1 MSEHTETTEELRDV
15 LQRNGF
21 VRCDI
26 AACNCGSWHARY
38 GYRQR
43 LEEVTELIADAGHPL
58 TNENGH
64 LVKAALTELIAERD
78 SLRAVSA
85 ELMEALTNLMRN
97 FPTDHDMK
105 EAGWD
110 GVDIEKACTAHDKAR
125 EAIVSARKQE
135 NHHG

>member
-1 MSEHTETTEELRDV
+1 MSEHTETIEELHDV

-43 LEEVTELIADAGHPL
+43 LEEVTELVTDAGHPL

-64 LVKAALTELIAERD
+64 LIKLALSELIAERD
-78 SLRAVSA
+78 SLRAVNA
-85 ELMEALTNLMRN
+85 ELLEALEAYEAWADKTIC
-97 FPTDHDMK
+97 TDVILK
-105 EAGWD
+105 R
-110 GVDIEKACTAHDKAR
+110 IR
-125 EAIVSARKQE
+125 EQIRAAIASARKQKGE
-135 NHHG
+135 A